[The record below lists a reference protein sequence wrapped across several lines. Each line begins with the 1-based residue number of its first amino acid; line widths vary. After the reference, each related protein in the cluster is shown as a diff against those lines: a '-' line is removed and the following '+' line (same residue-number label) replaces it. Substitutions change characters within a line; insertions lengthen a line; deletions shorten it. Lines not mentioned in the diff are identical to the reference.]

1 MGARRTRASYEFTTR
16 WVDNPSGMFVMLT
29 DSVTDVMN
37 ELPQPTAFGRRRLM
51 RLIETTDTSDPETL
65 SRHIMGAINGYR
77 GDSALRD
84 DLTLLAFYIYRL
96 QQPNAQPGAQPESE
110 PEPEAELDV

>member
-1 MGARRTRASYEFTTR
+1 
-16 WVDNPSGMFVMLT
+16 MFVMLT
-29 DSVTDVMN
+29 DGVTDVMN

-51 RLIETTDTSDPETL
+51 RLIKTTDTSDPETL

-96 QQPNAQPGAQPESE
+96 QQPNAQPESE

>member
-1 MGARRTRASYEFTTR
+1 
-16 WVDNPSGMFVMLT
+16 
-29 DSVTDVMN
+29 
-37 ELPQPTAFGRRRLM
+37 
-51 RLIETTDTSDPETL
+51 
-65 SRHIMGAINGYR
+65 MGAINGYR

-84 DLTLLAFYIYRL
+84 DLTLLAFYICRL